1 MGLPSWG
8 VKGDGLPWCR
18 GSLYRRRRRLRTTS
32 VRQQGN
38 QEAGEKGKQ
47 QTRACETL
55 APMETEGCVGGTRQP
70 EQNTPLLPLPKK
82 RGLAAGRH
90 CATSFGTAL
99 CLV

>member
-8 VKGDGLPWCR
+8 VKGDGLPRCR
-18 GSLYRRRRRLRTTS
+18 GSLYRRRRLRTIS
-32 VRQQGN
+32 VRQQEN

-47 QTRACETL
+47 KTRARETL
-55 APMETEGCVGGTRQP
+55 APTETEGCVGGTRQP

-90 CATSFGTAL
+90 RATSTGTAP